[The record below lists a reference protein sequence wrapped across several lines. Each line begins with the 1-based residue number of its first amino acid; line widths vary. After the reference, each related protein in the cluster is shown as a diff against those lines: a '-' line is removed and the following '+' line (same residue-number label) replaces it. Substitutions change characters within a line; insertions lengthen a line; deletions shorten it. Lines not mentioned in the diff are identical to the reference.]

1 MRRLLPIL
9 GASFGVGV
17 FSAFNNFTLSL
28 WLATF
33 TSSYLLIGVLANSRS
48 FVGAIVSPL
57 TGAWSDR
64 VWLGR
69 LGRRRPFILVGG
81 TLAAVALALTPE
93 LARLPYGT
101 GWVAPQWLPPDVA
114 RDLPRLGSAII
125 TILAFTILFNAM
137 DDVHQALLVDVTE
150 PAERNRLSSLSVVVN
165 FVGQVAILV
174 LGFLL
179 WQDEVPPSAFAVTAG
194 LVGVG
199 MLITVIGV
207 REPSPAAWRARH
219 AAEAIP
225 ASPLIFEGPA
235 VAPAPGRAAR
245 LAQYRG
251 AAAFCLV
258 FFCYWSGVNA
268 VMPLV
273 SIYTRDILGASVG
286 EAQLLPAL
294 LLLSTAALAIPMG
307 LLGDR
312 FGRRRVI
319 GAGYAIVGSCGL
331 AGLVITTKE
340 QGAVVF
346 LLAGVGNA
354 AGMVLAIPLLSD
366 LVPPHRVGAA
376 AGILAASGSLAAPLA
391 SVVAGA
397 LSDLYGPRVIFALMA
412 VMVALALTILPLARP
427 PRSPAISPPDPDAA
441 PRLPPS
447 VAQPTG

>member
-64 VWLGR
+64 IWLGR

-81 TLAAVALALTPE
+81 TLAAVALALTPW

-101 GWVAPQWLPPDVA
+101 GWAAPQWLPPDVA
-114 RDLPRLGSAII
+114 RDLPRLGSAIVA
-125 TILAFTILFNAM
+125 ILIFTILFNAM

-150 PAERNRLSSLSVVVN
+150 PAERNRLSSLSVVTS
-165 FVGQVAILV
+165 FAGQVAILV

-194 LVGVG
+194 LVAFG
-199 MLITVIGV
+199 MLVTVVGV
-207 REPSPAAWRARH
+207 REPSPDAWRARH
-219 AAEAIP
+219 AAEAAPVSAPILKEP
-225 ASPLIFEGPA
+225 GAP
-235 VAPAPGRAAR
+235 PAPGRAAR
-245 LAQYRG
+245 LGRYRG
-251 AAAFCLV
+251 VAAFCLV

-312 FGRRRVI
+312 FGRRRVL
-319 GAGYAIVGSCGL
+319 GAGYAIVGLCGL
-331 AGLVITTKE
+331 AGLVIWTKE

-354 AGMVLAIPLLSD
+354 AGMVLAIPLLGD
-366 LVPPHRVGAA
+366 LVPPRRVGAA
-376 AGILAASGSLAAPLA
+376 TGILAASGSLAAPLA

-412 VMVALALTILPLARP
+412 VMVALALAVLPLARP
-427 PRSPAISPPDPDAA
+427 PDRSAVSPPEDAA
-441 PRLPPS
+441 PPYPPS
-447 VAQPTG
+447 VAQPTA

>member
-1 MRRLLPIL
+1 MGI
-9 GASFGVGV
+9 

-48 FVGAIVSPL
+48 FVGALVSPA

-64 VWLGR
+64 VWLGW

-81 TLAAVALALTPE
+81 TLAALSLALTPT
-93 LARLPYGT
+93 LARLPFAT
-101 GWVAPQWLPPDVA
+101 DWTAPDWLPADVA
-114 RDLPRLGSAII
+114 RDLPRLGSAIVA
-125 TILAFTILFNAM
+125 ILVFTILFNAM
-137 DDVHQALLVDVTE
+137 DDVHQALLVDVTH
-150 PAERNRLSSLSVVVN
+150 PAERNRLSSLSVVTN
-165 FVGQVAILV
+165 FVGQVTILV

-179 WQDEVPPSAFAVTAG
+179 WQDAVPPSAFALTAM
-194 LVGVG
+194 LVVGG
-199 MLITVIGV
+199 MLVTVVGI
-207 REPSPAAWRARH
+207 REPSPEVWRRRRAGAPPQSPPKLGGIEGGPSVPATSAR
-219 AAEAIP
+219 AGW
-225 ASPLIFEGPA
+225 LGP
-235 VAPAPGRAAR
+235 
-245 LAQYRG
+245 YRG

-258 FFCYWSGVNA
+258 FFLYWSGVNA

-273 SIYTRDILGASVG
+273 SIYTRDILGATVG

-294 LLLSTAALAIPMG
+294 LLLSTAGCAIPMG

-312 FGRRRVI
+312 LGKRRVL
-319 GAGYAIVGSCGL
+319 GAGYAIVGVCGL

-354 AGMVLAIPLLSD
+354 AGMVLAIPHLGD

-391 SVVAGA
+391 SVVAGS

-412 VMVALALTILPLARP
+412 VMVALALMVLPLARP
-427 PRSPAISPPDPDAA
+427 PEPLVAARPSATDPPSSSSPPDAA
-441 PRLPPS
+441 GRTPP
-447 VAQPTG
+447 AGAPA